1 MNNITKKIRLNWNKV
16 FNKRNYFS
24 EIVKDDLD
32 FQKSLSV
39 EEQTLYRKWVE
50 LTKDVRFSFDV
61 DTLKDNIWKPTDIMN
76 MELTINEVN
85 NLQPYVEICKTSED
99 SSLWNVYRRMLSS
112 ASYSPNPGRLIRSYV
127 KDRVSGKI
135 LGLISLGSDVSS
147 LRVRDEFV
155 GWSKDNRFLDKKI
168 NHSCIGT
175 TIIPTQ
181 PLGYNFLGG
190 KLVSVLTTSETFRKE
205 WYDRYGD
212 VLVMVNTTSLYG
224 IQSQYNGIPH
234 FKTLGVSSGKIK
246 LTPTKEVFKQTKKW
260 MDKIGVVIKVKDDT
274 KMISAR
280 KQNQLGKMCK
290 ELGIKFGKYNSGYER
305 GVYCSMMYTN
315 GKDLLCGNI
324 NETQLILNERYVNGD
339 EKSINWWKEKS
350 IKRYKK
356 LMEENRI
363 KDETLWYSPITKMDW
378 KQCKETYLSDIGR

>member
-1 MNNITKKIRLNWNKV
+1 MSTMKKIRLNWNKV
-16 FNKRNYFS
+16 FNKRNYFT

-50 LTKDVRFSFDV
+50 LSKDVKFGFSV
-61 DTLKDNIWKPTDIMN
+61 DTLKDNIWKPTDITN
-76 MELTINEVN
+76 MELTIDEVN

-147 LRVRDEFV
+147 LRVRDEYI
-155 GWSKDNRFLDKKI
+155 GWSKDNRFVDKKI

-190 KLVSVLTTSETFRKE
+190 KLISVLTTSEVFRKE
-205 WYDRYGD
+205 WYERYGD
-212 VLVMVNTTSLYG
+212 ILVMVNTTSLYG

-246 LTPTKEVFKQTKKW
+246 LTPTKDVFKRTKKW
-260 MDKIGVVIKVKDDT
+260 MDKIGVSIEVKDDT

-305 GVYCSMMYTN
+305 GVYSSMMYTN
-315 GKDLLCGNI
+315 GKEFLCGKI
-324 NETQLILNERYVNGD
+324 NESELVLNERYVNGD
-339 EKSINWWKEKS
+339 EKSINWWKEKC

-363 KDETLWYSPITKMDW
+363 KDETLWYSPISKMNW
-378 KQCKETYLSDIGR
+378 NECKETYLSDIGR

>member
-260 MDKIGVVIKVKDDT
+260 MDKIGVVTKVKDNT

>member
-234 FKTLGVSSGKIK
+234 FKTLGVSSGTIK

-260 MDKIGVVIKVKDDT
+260 MDKIGVVTKVKDNT

>member
-1 MNNITKKIRLNWNKV
+1 MNKITKKIRLNWNKV

-50 LTKDVRFSFDV
+50 LTKDVRFNFDV

-260 MDKIGVVIKVKDDT
+260 MDKIGVVTKVKDDT

-363 KDETLWYSPITKMDW
+363 KDETLWYSPITKMNW
-378 KQCKETYLSDIGR
+378 KECKETYLSDIGR